1 VAGGPRS
8 PVWLALAAAALFGA
22 STPFAKLL
30 ADRADPLVL
39 AGLLYGGAGIGA
51 LAWRLGSRVGGP
63 RIPNEA
69 PLSRADLPWLGGA
82 VLAGGVAAPA
92 LLLVGLRSIS
102 AAAASLLLT
111 LEGVFTAGMAWAVFG
126 EHGDRRLAA
135 GMAAIGAGA
144 LVLAW
149 EPGAALPLSW
159 GAVAVAGASLA
170 WAADNNLTRKVS
182 GGDPLAVAAAKGLA
196 GGAASLALG
205 LAAGQELP
213 GLGTAAAA
221 AAVGLAGYG
230 ASLVLY
236 VRALRH
242 LGAARTAA
250 YFSAAPFAGAGVALF
265 FPGERWS
272 GALILGGLLTALGVW
287 LHLAERHL
295 HGHRHGGGPHGH
307 AHASDDH
314 HRHPHPAGAAAEP
327 HAHPH
332 GHPPVLHRHS
342 HTPDIHHR
350 HGHR

>member
-1 VAGGPRS
+1 MAGGPRS
-8 PVWLALAAAALFGA
+8 AVWLALAAAVLFGA
-22 STPFAKLL
+22 STPFVKLL
-30 ADRADPLVL
+30 AHRADPLVL

-63 RIPNEA
+63 KIPAEA

-82 VLAGGVAAPA
+82 VLAGGVAAPV

-102 AAAASLLLT
+102 AAASLLLT
-111 LEGVFTAGMAWAVFG
+111 LEGVFTAALAWAVFG

-149 EPGAALPLSW
+149 EPGEALPLSW
-159 GAVAVAGASLA
+159 GALAVAGACLA

-182 GGDPLAVAAAKGLA
+182 GGDPFAVAATKGLA
-196 GGAASLALG
+196 GG
-205 LAAGQELP
+205 
-213 GLGTAAAA
+213 
-221 AAVGLAGYG
+221 G

-250 YFSAAPFAGAGVALF
+250 YFSVAPFAGVGTALL
-265 FPGERWS
+265 FPGERLS

-295 HGHRHGGGPHGH
+295 HGHRHGGGPHAH

-314 HRHPHPAGAAAEP
+314 HLHLHPPGEVPEP
-327 HAHPH
+327 HAHP
-332 GHPPVLHRHS
+332 PLLHRHP
-342 HTPDIHHR
+342 HTPDLHHR